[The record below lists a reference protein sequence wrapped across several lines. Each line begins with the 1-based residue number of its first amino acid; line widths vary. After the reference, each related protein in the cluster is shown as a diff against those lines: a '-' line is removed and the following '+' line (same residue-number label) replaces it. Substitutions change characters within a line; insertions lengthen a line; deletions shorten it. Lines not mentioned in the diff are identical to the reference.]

1 MGRRKI
7 EPMNPVKKNILSE
20 SIKTYDIKT
29 MKIQKNL
36 AMCYTRY
43 KG

>member
-1 MGRRKI
+1 
-7 EPMNPVKKNILSE
+7 MNPVKKNIVSE
-20 SIKTYDIKT
+20 SIKIYDINT

-36 AMCYTRY
+36 TMCYTRY

>member
-7 EPMNPVKKNILSE
+7 EPMNPVKKNIVSE
-20 SIKTYDIKT
+20 SIKTYDTKT

-36 AMCYTRY
+36 AMCYN
-43 KG
+43 G